1 MCPIPGAPLPLLAA
15 TALLARCTCGRDA
28 SLNLP
33 AALIGNAVS
42 LPFQV
47 ALLVPFL
54 RAGARVSGGRLP
66 RLSPAALR
74 RALWHDPRSLTDV
87 LAGALLV
94 WVGVAVVAAFA
105 VAAVLTPAL
114 AALATSSAPLPV
126 PRRGSDGSRSAAD
139 DDDVEAAP
147 SVSERAPLRRG
158 VAAS

>member
-1 MCPIPGAPLPLLAA
+1 MPLLAA
-15 TALLARCTCGRDA
+15 TALLARCVCGPDA

-54 RAGARVSGGRLP
+54 RAGARVTGGRLP

-74 RALWHDPRSLTDV
+74 RALWHDPRSLADA

-94 WVGVAVVAAFA
+94 WVFAATVAAFG

-114 AALATSSAPLPV
+114 SALAARTGPPPP
-126 PRRGSDGSRSAAD
+126 PRRGSDGSGSAAGE
-139 DDDVEAAP
+139 DDVEAAP
-147 SVSERAPLRRG
+147 AVSERAPLRRG